1 MRAEVHLAAGA
12 IATAFLL
19 AGIGGAVAGAD
30 TGDSAGSENK
40 TSAASDSGPDS
51 AENSADNNSFSGQ
64 NVGDQADRAVE
75 TRGID
80 TNDSAREQS
89 VDEHTGE
96 KAADHAPGTGDCP
109 GDKTINRAPL
119 RPEAPPPFNLGPLP
133 PPPLAPAPE
142 APPPADLPP
151 VPATPA
157 DPDPIDSV
165 GGEGGHRPGGYE
177 PPVLTVPVLVAPAP
191 IPAVHILGASI
202 APHWTP
208 GARAVDP
215 APRPA
220 GEPSPRLLRAS
231 ADSPPLRDP
240 MLTSFGVTMS
250 GQPYRPGY
258 SGYSSGPVGRIAAG
272 ALPGVAGLV
281 AVTAFGICLGYRQ
294 AKTAQQLRTG
304 GFDRFV
310 N

>member
-1 MRAEVHLAAGA
+1 MRAEIHLAAGA
-12 IATAFLL
+12 IAAAFLL

-30 TGDSAGSENK
+30 TGDSAGSENNN
-40 TSAASDSGPDS
+40 SAASASGPDS
-51 AENSADNNSFSGQ
+51 AESPADNNSFSGP
-64 NVGDQADRAVE
+64 NVGDQADGPVE
-75 TRGID
+75 TTGID
-80 TNDSAREQS
+80 TKDSAREQS

-96 KAADHAPGTGDCP
+96 KPANHPPGTGDCP
-109 GDKTINRAPL
+109 GDKTINRVPL
-119 RPEAPPPFNLGPLP
+119 RPEAPPPLNLGPLP
-133 PPPLAPAPE
+133 QPPLAPAPE
-142 APPPADLPP
+142 APPADLPP

-165 GGEGGHRPGGYE
+165 GGGGHRPGGYE

-191 IPAVHILGASI
+191 TPPLHIFVSI
-202 APHWTP
+202 APRWTP

-220 GEPSPRLLRAS
+220 GEPSQRLIRAS
-231 ADSPPLRDP
+231 ADGPPQRDP
-240 MLTSFGVTMS
+240 MLTSATTS

-258 SGYSSGPVGRIAAG
+258 SGYSSGPLGRIAAG

-281 AVTAFGICLGYRQ
+281 AMTACGICLGYRQ